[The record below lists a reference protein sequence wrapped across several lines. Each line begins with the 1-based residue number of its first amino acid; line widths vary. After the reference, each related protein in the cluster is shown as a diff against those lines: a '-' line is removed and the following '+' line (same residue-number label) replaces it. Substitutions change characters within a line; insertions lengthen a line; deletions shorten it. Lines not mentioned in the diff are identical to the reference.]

1 MEDGIT
7 HTSTRRGLLGRALG
21 LAAGT
26 LGVSAASATA
36 ASTPATLRLYGRNAH
51 LHSQAKEPGVVPVKG
66 DRFTGYAELLDGPQ
80 GNRVGHFTT
89 AFFAVDSPFAE
100 HGGSLELHTFTLGG
114 GSIHGIGHTVAG
126 GAAEFTV
133 IGGTGRYAGVQGS
146 YVALVEP
153 RELGGAGA
161 AQFTFTLV
169 R

>member
-1 MEDGIT
+1 MEEGM

-21 LAAGT
+21 IAAGT

-36 ASTPATLRLYGRNAH
+36 ASTPTTLLLYGRNAH
-51 LHSQAKEPGVVPVKG
+51 LHSPAKEPGVVPVKG
-66 DRFTGYAELLDGPQ
+66 ERFTGYAELLDGPN
-80 GNRVGHFTT
+80 GRRVGHFIT

-100 HGGSLELHTFTLGG
+100 HGGSLELHTFTLNGG
-114 GSIHGIGHTVAG
+114 TIHGIGQTVAG

-133 IGGTGRYAGVQGS
+133 IGGTGHYAGVHGS
-146 YVALVEP
+146 YVARTQP

-161 AQFTFTLV
+161 AEFTFTLA